1 MPRDAPSDPVLRPEA
16 PGDAAAFE
24 ALFDS
29 AFGPG
34 RLAKTAERVRE
45 RTAAAPELSV
55 GLWEGERLVGAARQ
69 HRLRVGDS
77 EGAFLGPFA
86 VADDR
91 RGLGYGPRLI
101 EAACDRARQDGLHF
115 VLLVGPQAYFAPL
128 RFTPAPANTISLGG
142 PIDPARL
149 LVRQLTD
156 GPSPAGAL
164 A

>member
-1 MPRDAPSDPVLRPEA
+1 MPRDASPDPVLRPEA
-16 PGDAAAFE
+16 PGDARAFE

-69 HRLRVGDS
+69 HRLRLGES

-101 EAACDRARQDGLHF
+101 EAACQRARENGLHF
-115 VLLVGPQAYFAPL
+115 VLLVGPQAYFTPL
-128 RFTPAPANTISLGG
+128 GFTPAPPGAIRLGG

-149 LVRQLTD
+149 LIRQLTD
-156 GPSPAGAL
+156 GPSPAGA
-164 A
+164 AA